1 MAEDKRGFLL
11 YCNLLATVR
20 KMPDDKAGVLFK
32 TILRYVNDENPE
44 VDDLIVDLVF
54 EPVKQ
59 QLKIDLKKWEAF
71 RQKQSENGAKGG
83 RPKKIDIIVDESQ
96 KTQPFFSE
104 SQKSLNV
111 NVNDSVNDKVKD
123 NIISKEQGD
132 LILSICDFF
141 EYNKSE
147 NHKQQSLIFSFVFSL
162 PHKGK
167 LDFMV
172 KEFKAYS
179 ELKKL
184 DGYKHS
190 LANFLG
196 NQSEQFLD
204 GKWDDNWT
212 LKLNDYKAKN
222 GISTVEEKPKISS
235 REKLRLK
242 RAQNG

>member
-11 YCNLLATVR
+11 YCNLLATVK

-54 EPVKQ
+54 EPIKQ

-83 RPKKIDIIVDESQ
+83 RPKKIDIPIDESQ
-96 KTQPFFSE
+96 KTQPFISE

-111 NVNDSVNDKVKD
+111 NVNDSVNENVI
-123 NIISKEQGD
+123 NKEQGE

-141 EYNKSE
+141 GYNSIDNKS
-147 NHKQQSLIFSFVFSL
+147 QQSLTFSFVYSL

-167 LDFMV
+167 LDFV
-172 KEFKAYS
+172 IKEFKAYT
-179 ELKKL
+179 ELKKM

-190 LANFLG
+190 LENFLG
-196 NQSEQFLD
+196 KQSEQFIG

-212 LKLNDYKAKN
+212 LKLNDYKSKN

-242 RAQNG
+242 RAQNGQ